1 MLRAAIAPADTD
13 PASLPAMRRETDDI
27 LRVTTAHPDAPPVA
41 TLDDVRVRL
50 LLARVGDELS
60 HA

>member
-1 MLRAAIAPADTD
+1 
-13 PASLPAMRRETDDI
+13 MRRETDDI